1 MNRNTNII
9 ITCSSILLFLVGIIH
24 LIRLFYGW
32 KVFIQET
39 EIPLWVSLI
48 STSIPIFLSYQ
59 LLKIRIKERVLE
71 N

>member
-9 ITCSSILLFLVGIIH
+9 ITCSSILLFFVGITH

-48 STSIPIFLSYQ
+48 GTSIPIFLSYQ
-59 LLKIRIKERVLE
+59 LLKIRSR
-71 N
+71 

>member
-1 MNRNTNII
+1 MNKNTNII

-32 KVFIQET
+32 NVIIQET

-48 STSIPIFLSYQ
+48 GTFIPIFLSYQ
-59 LLKIRIKERVLE
+59 LLKIRGR
-71 N
+71 

>member
-39 EIPLWVSLI
+39 EIPLWISLI
-48 STSIPIFLSYQ
+48 
-59 LLKIRIKERVLE
+59 
-71 N
+71 

>member
-32 KVFIQET
+32 NVIIQET

-48 STSIPIFLSYQ
+48 GTSIPIFLSYQ
-59 LLKIRIKERVLE
+59 LLKIRGR
-71 N
+71 